1 MNAIDAAVEV
11 RSVAEQGL
19 KVVKAE
25 FKGVESFNWN
35 VFDGFDRMRVL
46 TYSASAQ
53 MIVRMLAEFSF
64 SSFECVFGFEGGLQQ
79 VAEIVE
85 SQQLLQDKVRDHTLE
100 LEDNRKRFI
109 IERIQAS
116 RAHFYVVKDNIAHAK
131 IYLLDTDGGE
141 HRRVIVGS
149 ANFSERAFGGN
160 QSETLVV
167 FDNDALAWE
176 HYSREYDAIKK
187 TASDRIDMPAA
198 LPMPLPTALSM
209 PLPTAPP
216 TPLPGAGTGGH
227 LEEAIPRRAELRIP
241 ILEMLK
247 YEALRQFEL
256 EARLAA
262 QFNLTD
268 EARSIKHPSG
278 QRKFDKEVW
287 GAKDQLKKR
296 GHIDYPN
303 LGEKTRACPYYC
315 AWTHVSRGKFLVPC
329 PHCRCCALPA
339 QSPATQRQSQ
349 PAPHYNGCS
358 PPFDMK
364 SQSASRAR
372 NCTVSRDE
380 KEAHL
385 ETP

>member
-53 MIVRMLAEFSF
+53 MIVRMLAEYSFSF
-64 SSFECVFGFEGGLQQ
+64 FECVFGFEAGLQQ

-85 SQQLLQDKVRDHTLE
+85 SQQLLQDKVRDYTLE

-109 IERIQAS
+109 IERI
-116 RAHFYVVKDNIAHAK
+116 RANRARFYVVKDNIAHAK
-131 IYLLDTDGGE
+131 LYLLDTDGGE

-198 LPMPLPTALSM
+198 LPMPLPTA
-209 PLPTAPP
+209 PPTAPP
-216 TPLPGAGTGGH
+216 TPLPGAGIEGH

-241 ILEMLK
+241 ILELLK

-262 QFNLTD
+262 QFNLTN
-268 EARSIKHPSG
+268 EARSMKHPSG

-287 GAKDQLKKR
+287 GAKDQLKKM
-296 GHIDYPN
+296 GLIDYPN
-303 LGEKTRACPYYC
+303 LGEKTRPARIT
-315 AWTHVSRGKFLVPC
+315 ARGLRFLEEN
-329 PHCRCCALPA
+329 
-339 QSPATQRQSQ
+339 S
-349 PAPHYNGCS
+349 
-358 PPFDMK
+358 
-364 SQSASRAR
+364 
-372 NCTVSRDE
+372 
-380 KEAHL
+380 
-385 ETP
+385 